1 MRKRKFLPIIILL
14 ISVLVLQGCSN
25 SEAETEAP
33 TAVPQPTV
41 EPSAPVSAPTEAP
54 STQAPEPANT
64 ESAPPVVDTQVPAQA
79 FDGETLIL
87 DRCTSCHSTSRI
99 TRESG
104 SKEDWQQ
111 IVERMIRSGAV
122 LSEEEKTFLI
132 DYLAETYP

>member
-25 SEAETEAP
+25 SVTETESP
-33 TAVPQPTV
+33 TAVPLPTV
-41 EPSAPVSAPTEAP
+41 EPSAPVFAPTEA
-54 STQAPEPANT
+54 SSAQAPEPANT
-64 ESAPPVVDTQVPAQA
+64 ETAPPVADTQVPSPA